1 MDWYSSYKEI
11 QASISYYPYGW
22 IDPKGVFYACPNM
35 THTEWVAHN
44 LGDFVYK
51 YKYDISELSNYSPPF
66 GDYDYDERLINF
78 LLDKKWVR
86 FNGASDGYIFTLGAP
101 REAIALKNIENF
113 LFTNVKPKPTD
124 EIRLYQKYYHERIAI
139 FEWGEFIESGS
150 SFVDFIKECS
160 RAKIVAIHSPHLY
173 QKATYSPQIG
183 DLKMVLENGFS
194 PYDYANHVKDFL
206 NRNPDINPLSEE
218 NASEDEWDYGY
229 EWIEQADQE
238 DLDRFEKFTD
248 YVHDGD
254 ATFDRPYKYMELNK
268 VMKPNWQI
276 HFTDDPW
283 SIVREG
289 FTQGHSDIDGVHLT
303 TYFKNKAPGFN
314 FGYPSNY
321 RFPLEN
327 GRPKYGRHAVL
338 FYAGGLDTYHWGDE
352 EEQTVFWGPYVE
364 KEMIFP
370 IIWDNMEDVWTV
382 ESHSGRVVF
391 KSENIENAI
400 AYIKS
405 NWKML
410 YDIRSKETRR
420 KRH

>member
-11 QASISYYPYGW
+11 QASIIDYPYGW
-22 IDPKGVFYACPNM
+22 IDPKGVFYACINM
-35 THTEWVAHN
+35 SHTEWVAHN
-44 LGDFVYK
+44 LGLFRYK
-51 YKYDISELSNYSPPF
+51 YNYDTFAIDDYIPPYGNYDWDPEF
-66 GDYDYDERLINF
+66 LDF
-78 LLDKKWVR
+78 LLEKQWVR
-86 FNGASDGYIFTLGAP
+86 FDQNSRSYIFTVDSP
-101 REAIALKNIENF
+101 RNSIVLKNIEDF
-113 LFTNVKPKPTD
+113 LFTNIKPKLTD
-124 EIRLYQKYYHERIAI
+124 TIALGQVNSDKLII
-139 FEWGEFIESGS
+139 FAWEDFVSSGG
-150 SFVDFIKECS
+150 SFVDFVNDLSRMGRVANQPCS
-160 RAKIVAIHSPHLY
+160 THHY
-173 QKATYSPQIG
+173 ATYSPQIG
-183 DLKMVLENGFS
+183 DLKMVLEQGFS
-194 PYDYANHVKDFL
+194 PYDYANHVQDFL

-218 NASEDEWDYGY
+218 NVSEDEWDYGY

-238 DLDRFEKFTD
+238 DLDRFERFTD
-248 YVHDGD
+248 YIYEGD

-289 FTQGHSDIDGVHLT
+289 FTQGHPDIDGVHLT

-314 FGYPSNY
+314 FGYPANY

-370 IIWDNMEDVWTV
+370 IIWDDMEDVWTV